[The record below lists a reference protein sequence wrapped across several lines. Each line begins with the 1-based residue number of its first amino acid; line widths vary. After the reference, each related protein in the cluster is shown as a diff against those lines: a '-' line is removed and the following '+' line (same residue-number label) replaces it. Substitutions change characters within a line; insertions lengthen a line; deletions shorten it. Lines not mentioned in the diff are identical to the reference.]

1 MNYFHKNLDVAW
13 FDTFTYPFLHRSPK
27 DFSFLKKKST
37 QPRWIGGGEK
47 CPCKYMNGLQTS
59 LWGGCCPKF
68 YASPH
73 LTPLIGSKWLH
84 PNAFTLQCHIDL
96 SVEYFFPSHMGQIL
110 QNWENLSSSS
120 IYEMMN
126 MTEVILHFQ
135 PGRLKGK
142 RNVNCQALETW
153 PRYVSNAGWSFWIAV
168 KVHQMMN
175 LTFFQTRNQ
184 G

>member
-1 MNYFHKNLDVAW
+1 
-13 FDTFTYPFLHRSPK
+13 
-27 DFSFLKKKST
+27 
-37 QPRWIGGGEK
+37 
-47 CPCKYMNGLQTS
+47 MNGLQTS

-73 LTPLIGSKWLH
+73 LTPLIGSKWFH
-84 PNAFTLQCHIDL
+84 PNASTLQCHIDL

-110 QNWENLSSSS
+110 QNWENLWFSS

-175 LTFFQTRNQ
+175 LTFFKPGIKCNGKGRMAAPNRMKFRKNSKQPSTPLIFGKLCCNFLIMDMVQYMQGGTRAR
-184 G
+184 